1 MQQFPRYSA
10 HNASTVLEPLCL
22 AGCTSAGT
30 SHLQGQAGP
39 KDLRQLPA
47 ALGSD
52 WRFGP
57 KWRPLNC
64 EEGDQR
70 VLLGT
75 LTWGHGLHVSGELAA
90 HVVVVGADVVETPV
104 RQLVRTVELG
114 RHRLAGSA
122 QAATVAV
129 TAEASWDW
137 LSALLLPPPLASV
150 LC

>member
-1 MQQFPRYSA
+1 M
-10 HNASTVLEPLCL
+10 
-22 AGCTSAGT
+22 
-30 SHLQGQAGP
+30 
-39 KDLRQLPA
+39 
-47 ALGSD
+47 
-52 WRFGP
+52 
-57 KWRPLNC
+57 
-64 EEGDQR
+64 
-70 VLLGT
+70 